1 MSSIADRRQFLITSM
16 MRSCDC
22 SRSVARALARR
33 FDLKGKTVNANQAR
47 SISLRA
53 LQNARGIKSGLI

>member
-1 MSSIADRRQFLITSM
+1 MSSRAYSMNTQTRINTLIAAARK
-16 MRSCDC
+16 
-22 SRSVARALARR
+22 ARALARR
-33 FDLKGKTVNANQAR
+33 FDLKGETVNANQAR

>member
-1 MSSIADRRQFLITSM
+1 MNTQTRINTLIAAARK
-16 MRSCDC
+16 
-22 SRSVARALARR
+22 ARALARR
-33 FDLKGKTVNANQAR
+33 FDLKGETVNANQAR